1 MIEGSMQTIKKQAA
15 HSLDAEPV
23 GIGGA
28 MILLGLLAMLAL
40 LGIYCAAQAADG
52 AFQLFGA
59 CLASFAI
66 LLQFRV
72 IALLLPAQ
80 DRDH

>member
-1 MIEGSMQTIKKQAA
+1 MIEGSISTGQKQAA
-15 HSLDAEPV
+15 LPHETEHV
-23 GIGGA
+23 GGGGA
-28 MILLGLLAMLAL
+28 LALLAVLAVLAL
-40 LGIYCAAQAADG
+40 LGVYCAARAAEG

-59 CLASFAI
+59 CLAGFAI

-80 DRDH
+80 DGDH